1 MRVLPLLLLALAL
14 PLPAPAGEA
23 GEAEARATSVAV
35 EEITPETILQ
45 NLNLKR
51 AQFDLPPFRRDF
63 RLDDAAEDRLSDMIE
78 MRYWSHLAPDG
89 RVPFTWMTL
98 RGYRYVRAA
107 ENLAAGFDT
116 PALLVDSWME
126 SPGHRDNV
134 LQPEFVDVG
143 IAVLDGS
150 TVRRSPGRSAI
161 VLFGRELIAAPIN
174 PRAGS
179 DRPAAP
185 TRRDPR

>member
-1 MRVLPLLLLALAL
+1 MRVLPLLLLLLAL
-14 PLPAPAGEA
+14 SLPAPAGET
-23 GEAEARATSVAV
+23 GEVPAPAIPVAA
-35 EEITPETILQ
+35 EITPETILES
-45 NLNLKR
+45 LNRKR
-51 AQFDLPPFRRDF
+51 AEFDLPPFRRDF
-63 RLDDAAEDRLSDMIE
+63 RLDDAAEDRLGDMIE

-89 RVPFTWMTL
+89 RAPFTWMKL
-98 RGYRYVRAA
+98 RGYRYIRAA

-150 TVRRSPGRSAI
+150 TVTRSAGRSVV
-161 VLFGRELIAAPIN
+161 VLFGRELIAAPIS
-174 PRAGS
+174 PRANS

>member
-1 MRVLPLLLLALAL
+1 MRILTLLLLALTL

-23 GEAEARATSVAV
+23 GEADAPRASVAA
-35 EEITPETILQ
+35 EITPETILE
-45 NLNLKR
+45 NMNRKR
-51 AQFDLPPFRRDF
+51 AELDLPLFRRDF
-63 RLDDAAEDRLSDMIE
+63 RLDEAAEDRLSDMIE

-89 RVPFTWMTL
+89 RTPFTWMTL

-116 PALLVDSWME
+116 PGLLVDSWME

-134 LQPEFVDVG
+134 LQPELVDVG

-150 TVRRSPGRSAI
+150 TVRRSPGRSVV
-161 VLFGRELIAAPIN
+161 VLFGRELIAAPIS
-174 PRAGS
+174 PRAAS

-185 TRRDPR
+185 TRQDPR

>member
-1 MRVLPLLLLALAL
+1 MKVLPLLLLALAL
-14 PLPAPAGEA
+14 PLPAAAGEA
-23 GEAEARATSVAV
+23 GEANAPAASVAT
-35 EEITPETILQ
+35 EITPETILE

-51 AQFDLPPFRRDF
+51 AELDLPPFRRDF
-63 RLDDAAEDRLSDMIE
+63 RLDDAAEDRLGDMIE

-89 RVPFTWMTL
+89 RAPFTWMTA

-134 LQPEFVDVG
+134 IQPEFVDVG

-150 TVRRSPGRSAI
+150 TVRRSSGRSVV
-161 VLFGRELIAAPIN
+161 VLFGRELIAGPISQ
-174 PRAGS
+174 RAVS

-185 TRRDPR
+185 TPQDPR